1 MMGEIVIVGYKPKP
15 GKEAE
20 LDALM
25 RTHVQRLRDE
35 GLATARESVLMKSL
49 DGTIVEVFEWVS
61 QEAIDSAH
69 LNSNVV
75 EMWGEYSEVSD
86 YVSLGEL
93 PEAQYLFAQFESFR
107 P

>member
-1 MMGEIVIVGYKPKP
+1 MGEIVIVGYKPKP

-25 RTHVQRLRDE
+25 RTHVKRLRDE
-35 GLATARESVLMKSL
+35 ALATERESVLMKAR
-49 DGTIVEVFEWVS
+49 DGTVVEVFEWVS

-69 LNSNVV
+69 ANPRVIR
-75 EMWGEYSEVSD
+75 MWEEYSEVCDFVPLSQ
-86 YVSLGEL
+86 L
-93 PEAQYLFAQFESFR
+93 PEAKDLFAQFESFG